1 MCIHVPLPAMDYYFM
16 QGSRYTTTGVPA
28 EMGPRVKSL
37 HNNVPRQSTFYQ
49 FYFQLF
55 LRINHESGQT
65 ICGLAWNPK
74 GNNEIAYTDDQV
86 MLTELCS

>member
-1 MCIHVPLPAMDYYFM
+1 MCIHVPLPAMDYYSM
-16 QGSRYTTTGVPA
+16 QWSRYTPTGVPA
-28 EMGPRVKSL
+28 DMGPRVKCL
-37 HNNVPRQSTFYQ
+37 HNNLPRQFTGFI
-49 FYFQLF
+49 LF